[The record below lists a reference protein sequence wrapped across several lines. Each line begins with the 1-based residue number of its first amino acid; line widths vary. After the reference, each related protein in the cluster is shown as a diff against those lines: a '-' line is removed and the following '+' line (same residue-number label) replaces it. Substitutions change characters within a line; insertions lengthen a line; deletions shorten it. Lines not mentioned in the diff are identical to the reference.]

1 MSFRIKIPIPFHLL
15 NVALAAV
22 PLIISI
28 FGITS
33 QISDYIRSGSLLR
46 AANLISS
53 SCCDNFD
60 FIVVGGGSA
69 GSAIAARLTEDPQI
83 RVLLLEAGGN
93 PNPISYIPATASYM
107 FLHPSVDWQYKTASQ
122 PNSGYG
128 ITKREIPWPRGK
140 SLGGSSNSNFMIYNR
155 GNPRDFDRWALH
167 TGDARWKYK
176 NVEKYFRKIEDY
188 FGNWDGNGYHSKGGP
203 LRVEPVRY
211 RPGLDDV
218 LKAATEK
225 GYDIR
230 DQNADQKQGFSPLDL
245 TQKRGMR
252 FSTYRA
258 YILPNQRRKNLVI
271 YRYTFVTKIHLDDSR
286 RAVGVS
292 YLRHGVK
299 GYASAS
305 KEIILS
311 GGTINS
317 PALLMHSG
325 IGPKEHLQ
333 QVGIRPLVDLPVG
346 STLQDHV
353 STAIGPFILNKPESL
368 ILHRDVD
375 VNAIVNFFRNGI
387 GPLTSPQA
395 CVGVGLVS
403 TPGHSTDWPNIMY
416 TVASLGMFFGLPYI
430 LDTAFSTG
438 KLADTYLGPHVGK
451 DSHVILVTL
460 GLPKSRGFIRLKD
473 NNPLSQPI
481 IDPQYFTDAQ
491 DADIKAMV
499 KGVQLIVDLYENTTA
514 LQKLDAH
521 LPPTNL
527 PGCENYVLRSP
538 EYYECFVKTVTIT
551 NYHPAASCPM
561 GRPYDPNAVVDSQL
575 RVIGV
580 KGLRVADASVMPYV
594 TNTNTNAPSIM
605 IGEMC
610 ADMVKKTWNLL

>member
-1 MSFRIKIPIPFHLL
+1 MLFR
-15 NVALAAV
+15 
-22 PLIISI
+22 PL
-28 FGITS
+28 
-33 QISDYIRSGSLLR
+33 
-46 AANLISS
+46 
-53 SCCDNFD
+53 
-60 FIVVGGGSA
+60 VGGGSA
-69 GSAIAARLTEDPQI
+69 GSAIAVRLSENPNV
-83 RVLLLEAGGN
+83 RVLLLEAGGD
-93 PNPISYIPATASYM
+93 PNPISYVPATASYM

-128 ITKREIPWPRGK
+128 IIKRVCKNIGHCRNAL
-140 SLGGSSNSNFMIYNR
+140 SFFNAIAGGSSNSNFMIYNR

-188 FGNWDGNGYHSKGGP
+188 FGTWDGNGGDIHNGP
-203 LRVEPVRY
+203 LRVEAVVY

-218 LKAATEK
+218 LKAAQEK
-225 GYDIR
+225 GYSIR

-245 TQKRGMR
+245 TQKRGVR

-258 YILPNQRRKNLVI
+258 YIRPNLRRKNLVI
-271 YRYTFVTKIHLDDSR
+271 YRYTLVTKVDIYKTYLKRVKNTVHLDESK
-286 RAVGVS
+286 RATGIS

-305 KEIILS
+305 KEIIVS

-317 PALLMHSG
+317 PQILMLSG

-333 QVGIRPLVDLPVG
+333 QVGVQPLVDLPVG

-353 STAIGPFILNKPESL
+353 STAIGPFIMNKSESL

-375 VNAIVNFFRNGI
+375 FNALVNYFRNGK

-395 CVGVGLVS
+395 CVAVGLVS

-438 KLADTYLGPHVGK
+438 KLAESYLGPYVGQ

-460 GLPKSRGFIRLKD
+460 GLPRSRGFIRLKD

-481 IDPQYFTDAQ
+481 IDPQYFTDPT
-491 DADIKAMV
+491 DSDIKAMV
-499 KGVQLIVDLYENTTA
+499 RGVELIVDLYENTTA
-514 LQKLDAH
+514 LQKLNSR
-521 LPPTNL
+521 LPPTKL

-538 EYYECFVKTVTIT
+538 EYYECFIKTVTIT
-551 NYHPAASCPM
+551 NYHPASSLPM
-561 GRPYDPNAVVDSQL
+561 GRPYDPHAVVDSQL

-580 KGLRVADASVMPYV
+580 KGLRVCDASVMPYV
-594 TNTNTNAPSIM
+594 TNTNTNAPTIM

-610 ADMVKKTWNLL
+610 ADMIKKTWNLL